1 MFWEMQTELC
11 LHSLLEQCTK
21 VIVPT
26 HLAEQASCDQ
36 QAELSITYPCKSNW
50 LGQTS
55 DWHLL
60 ILMGNHK
67 PSCFYRFSISE
78 NGVSSGIRYHFQW
91 SCDHLVGSPHLR
103 ACQTADHGQQ
113 AARLG
118 TVSASPAW
126 RPRDRPLK
134 SPESPASAKS
144 GSCGRSMMCSGTW
157 NGSNGNGYV
166 WVGKLLTSPK
176 HPAIGDLISLTHNHF
191 ETRGNACSSLAL
203 QSS

>member
-26 HLAEQASCDQ
+26 HLAEQASFDQ
-36 QAELSITYPCKSNW
+36 QDELSITYPCKSNW

-78 NGVSSGIRYHFQW
+78 NGVSGGIRYHFQW
-91 SCDHLVGSPHLR
+91 SCDHLVGSSPSQGLPDR
-103 ACQTADHGQQ
+103 
-113 AARLG
+113 RSR
-118 TVSASPAW
+118 SASGTPGHCVGVATK
-126 RPRDRPLK
+126 DRPLK
-134 SPESPASAKS
+134 SPASAKS

-157 NGSNGNGYV
+157 NGSNGNGWYV
-166 WVGKLLTSPK
+166 WVGKLLTSPN
-176 HPAIGDLISLTHNHF
+176 IS
-191 ETRGNACSSLAL
+191 
-203 QSS
+203 